1 MSRQAQID
9 LKLYDDVLK
18 TLHDSIGT
26 LPVKANTG
34 LVSRLKTLGRTSK

>member
-18 TLHDSIGT
+18 TLHDSIDT
-26 LPVKANTG
+26 LPVKAPTG
-34 LVSRLKTLGRTSK
+34 LISRMKNLGRTNK